1 MNAQRMLSG
10 ITLLLLTMCAASMSL
25 RGDDKTLAWSGA
37 RWVPHRD
44 GQPLTNV
51 PVPSFANQAEA
62 NRHAMRC
69 GFRILTE

>member
-1 MNAQRMLSG
+1 MKTQG
-10 ITLLLLTMCAASMSL
+10 KITCRVEPASHDRWVIT